1 MQAFRDTGV
10 DPAFYAHRQKG
21 LDEVLPWDHLDAGVT
36 KSFLK
41 REWEKAQRGETT
53 HDCRKGCVGCGVNR
67 YEEASECGR

>member
-1 MQAFRDTGV
+1 M
-10 DPAFYAHRQKG
+10 
-21 LDEVLPWDHLDAGVT
+21 LPWDHLDAGVT